1 MLEEN
6 FCLINWRGNH
16 QTPYFNIFNSARK
29 FFGRKLQKISQN
41 RPKNSIFFNISII
54 TVKILIVEEKFGQ
67 INWRGDHRTPYFN
80 IFSSARKFFGR
91 KLPKISQRHP
101 KNTRKHFFQQDEHV
115 KLLLMRKTI
124 AKGKCFGSPAR
135 QRDFLVFQ
143 HFHVRGN
150 SFPLTWKC

>member
-91 KLPKISQRHP
+91 RLPKISQRHP
-101 KNTRKHFFQQDEHV
+101 KKHQKTLFSTRRANQTAFNEKNNC
-115 KLLLMRKTI
+115 
-124 AKGKCFGSPAR
+124 KGKMFW
-135 QRDFLVFQ
+135 
-143 HFHVRGN
+143 
-150 SFPLTWKC
+150 LTR

>member
-135 QRDFLVFQ
+135 QRDFLVPK
-143 HFHVRGN
+143 HFPF
-150 SFPLTWKC
+150 SKYFC